1 VQLEEVLCAGRE
13 VLHGYLVSQA
23 MSMACESDGWLAW
36 LLPGG
41 LGTYLDTKRVRMARQ
56 RGCARVG
63 DDDLAREGRWN

>member
-41 LGTYLDTKRVRMARQ
+41 LGTYLDTKRVAANGETERLCTC
-56 RGCARVG
+56 GG
-63 DDDLAREGRWN
+63 